1 MNPRVVLLLI
11 ALVTSLV
18 TALRANA
25 QEPTAAA
32 AAESGGGWSGK
43 VALGYLATNGNTRSS
58 SLNSGFGI
66 AYAVGRWLHGLEV
79 KAINATEDEQ
89 TTAESYSAG
98 WKSEF
103 NLTDRDFLF
112 GRVNWRKDRF
122 SGYDQ
127 QLSESVGYG
136 RRLIDTGVHFLNA
149 EIGAGARQADLVDG
163 TSESDMILRAGA
175 NYRWQF
181 TGTAAFTQVLATESG
196 EENIYIESTTALEA
210 TLIGD
215 LALVASFTI
224 KNNSEVPAGSE
235 NTDRFTALSLEYAF

>member
-1 MNPRVVLLLI
+1 
-11 ALVTSLV
+11 
-18 TALRANA
+18 
-25 QEPTAAA
+25 
-32 AAESGGGWSGK
+32 
-43 VALGYLATNGNTRSS
+43 
-58 SLNSGFGI
+58 
-66 AYAVGRWLHGLEV
+66 V

-89 TTAESYSAG
+89 TTAEAYSAS

-136 RRLIDTGVHFLNA
+136 RRIIDTGVHFLNA

-163 TSESDMILRAGA
+163 TSESDVILRAGV

-181 TGTAAFTQVLATESG
+181 AERAAFTQDLSTESG
-196 EENIYIESTTALEA
+196 EENTYVESITALKA
-210 TLIGD
+210 SLIGD
-215 LALVASFTI
+215 LALVASYTI

-235 NTDRFTALSLEYAF
+235 NTDRYTSLSLEYVF

>member
-1 MNPRVVLLLI
+1 MNPRVALLLI
-11 ALVTSLV
+11 SLV
-18 TALRANA
+18 ATLRVSA
-25 QEPTAAA
+25 QEPTTAA
-32 AAESGGGWSGK
+32 AAESDEGWSGK
-43 VALGYLATNGNTRSS
+43 ATLGYLATSGNTESS

-66 AYAVGRWLHGLEV
+66 AYLVGRWTHGLEL
-79 KAINATEDEQ
+79 KAINTTEEDQ
-89 TTAESYSAG
+89 TTAEAYSAA

-103 NLTDRDFLF
+103 NLTERDFLF

-149 EIGAGARQADLVDG
+149 EIGAGARQSELVDG
-163 TSESDMILRAGA
+163 TSESGVIVRAGV

-181 TGTAAFTQVLATESG
+181 AATAAFTQDISTESG
-196 EENIYIESTTALEA
+196 EENTYIESVSALKA
-210 TLIGD
+210 SLIGD
-215 LALVASFTI
+215 LALVVSYTL

-235 NTDRFTALSLEYAF
+235 NTDRFTAVSLEYAF

>member
-1 MNPRVVLLLI
+1 MNPRVALLLI
-11 ALVTSLV
+11 CLVAT
-18 TALRANA
+18 LRVSA
-25 QEPTAAA
+25 QEPTTAA
-32 AAESGGGWSGK
+32 AAESDEGWSGK
-43 VALGYLATNGNTRSS
+43 ATLGYLATSGNTESS

-66 AYAVGRWLHGLEV
+66 AYLVGRWTHGLEL
-79 KAINATEDEQ
+79 KAINTTEEDQ
-89 TTAESYSAG
+89 TTAEAYAAA

-103 NLTDRDFLF
+103 NLTERDFLF

-149 EIGAGARQADLVDG
+149 EIGAGARQLELVDG
-163 TSESDMILRAGA
+163 TSESGVILRAGV

-181 TGTAAFTQVLATESG
+181 AATAAFTQDISTESG
-196 EENIYIESTTALEA
+196 EENTYIESVSALKA
-210 TLIGD
+210 SLIGD
-215 LALVASFTI
+215 LALVVSYTL

-235 NTDRFTALSLEYAF
+235 NTDRFTAVSLEYVF

>member
-1 MNPRVVLLLI
+1 MNPRGALLLI
-11 ALVTSLV
+11 SLV
-18 TALRANA
+18 ATLRVNA

-32 AAESGGGWSGK
+32 AAESDEGWSGK
-43 VALGYLATNGNTRSS
+43 ATLGYLATSGNTESS

-66 AYAVGRWLHGLEV
+66 AYLVGRWAHGLEL
-79 KAINATEDEQ
+79 KAINATEEET
-89 TTAESYSAG
+89 TTAEAYAAA

-149 EIGAGARQADLVDG
+149 EIGAGARQSDLVDG
-163 TSESDMILRAGA
+163 TSESDLIVRAGV

-181 TGTAAFTQVLATESG
+181 AATAAFTQDISTESG
-196 EENIYIESTTALEA
+196 EENTYVESVTALKA
-210 TLIGD
+210 SLIGD
-215 LALVASFTI
+215 LAVVVSYTL

-235 NTDRFTALSLEYAF
+235 NTDRFTAVSLEYVF

>member
-1 MNPRVVLLLI
+1 MKARVVLLSI
-11 ALVTSLV
+11 ALVATF
-18 TALRANA
+18 RANA

-32 AAESGGGWSGK
+32 AAEPDKGWSGK
-43 VALGYLATNGNTRSS
+43 VALGYLATSGNTQSS
-58 SLNSGFGI
+58 SLNSGFGV
-66 AYAVGRWLHGLEV
+66 AYTAGRWIHGLEV

-89 TTAESYSAG
+89 TTAEAYSAS

-112 GRVNWRKDRF
+112 GSVNWRKDRF

-136 RRLIDTGVHFLNA
+136 RRIIDTGVHFLNA

-163 TSESDMILRAGA
+163 TSESDVILRAGV

-181 TGTAAFTQVLATESG
+181 AERAAFTQDMSTESG
-196 EENIYIESTTALEA
+196 EENTYVESITALKA
-210 TLIGD
+210 SLIGD
-215 LALVASFTI
+215 LALVASYTI

-235 NTDRFTALSLEYAF
+235 NTDRYTSLSLEYVF

>member
-11 ALVTSLV
+11 SFV

-32 AAESGGGWSGK
+32 AAESDKGWSGK
-43 VALGYLATNGNTRSS
+43 VALGYLATSGNTESS
-58 SLNSGFGI
+58 SLNSGFGV
-66 AYAVGRWLHGLEV
+66 AYAVGRWLHGLEL
-79 KAINATEDEQ
+79 KAIYATEDEQ
-89 TTAESYSAG
+89 TTAESYSAA

-149 EIGAGARQADLVDG
+149 EIGAGARQSDLVDG
-163 TSESDMILRAGA
+163 TSESDVILRAGV
-175 NYRWQF
+175 NYLWQF
-181 TGTAAFTQVLATESG
+181 TETAAFTQDLITESG
-196 EENIYIESTTALEA
+196 EENTYIESTTALRA
-210 TLIGD
+210 SLIGD
-215 LALVASFTI
+215 LALVASYTI

-235 NTDRFTALSLEYAF
+235 NTDRLTALSLEYAF